1 MYRLKDF
8 AFAKTTFNGAR
19 IVKEKFLSRTYRRK
33 KAYRDSDRIM
43 HAANGID
50 LEFMRDSGKLDSSN
64 VVSVV
69 TQSEFAR
76 KIFKLKNLAE
86 M

>member
-19 IVKEKFLSRTYRRK
+19 IVKEKFLSNLSKK
-33 KAYRDSDRIM
+33 KAYRDSGRIV

-50 LEFMRDSGKLDSSN
+50 LELMRDSGKLNSSN

-69 TQSEFAR
+69 TKSEFAR